1 MDTPL
6 PLCTHI
12 KVTGHRCGSPA
23 LRKQLLRYFHSRVL
37 KGVDNRIDA
46 VNDPDTIFED
56 TASVQCALIK
66 VFNMLLRGTI
76 DLKPAALL
84 LRALKLAA
92 ANLKTAKFETRVA
105 EMVTEV
111 PNYNVVYMKE
121 HPGAKSVPLPDSAWK
136 GEGIHYPDTSDMQ
149 VKDFRKAFIGAQ
161 KGYYKDMKFVI
172 KHLAS
177 QVKAAAMNPGLDP
190 AFATDMATG

>member
-1 MDTPL
+1 MDT

-23 LRKQLLRYFHSRVL
+23 LRKQLLCYFHSRIL

-66 VFNMLLRGTI
+66 VFNMILRGTI

-84 LRALKLAA
+84 VRALRLAA
-92 ANLKTAKFETRVA
+92 SNLKTAKFETRIA

-111 PNYNVVYMKE
+111 PNYNAIYAKE
-121 HPGAKSVPLPDSAWK
+121 HPGAKSVRCPTQR
-136 GEGIHYPDTSDMQ
+136 GR
-149 VKDFRKAFIGAQ
+149 VKAFTIPTLPTC
-161 KGYYKDMKFVI
+161 K
-172 KHLAS
+172 
-177 QVKAAAMNPGLDP
+177 
-190 AFATDMATG
+190 

>member
-23 LRKQLLRYFHSRVL
+23 LRKQLLCYFHARVL

-46 VNDPDTIFED
+46 VNDPDTIFEN
-56 TASVQCALIK
+56 AESVQCALIK

-76 DLKPAALL
+76 DLKPAAS
-84 LRALKLAA
+84 
-92 ANLKTAKFETRVA
+92 NLKTAKFETRVA

-121 HPGAKSVPLPDSAWK
+121 HPGAKSVPLPNSAWK
-136 GEGIHYPDTSDMQ
+136 GEGIHYPETSDMQ

-161 KGYYKDMKFVI
+161 KGYYKDMKYVI

-177 QVKAAAMNPGLDP
+177 QVQAAAMNPGLDP
-190 AFATDMATG
+190 ALATG